1 MIVTCPYCEVRF
13 SVPDGAIGPKG
24 RALRCARCGGR
35 WHADPPG
42 AFAGVPTGNIAEP
55 APETPPPPPPPP
67 APPQPGLLPGI
78 DLDTLEDAPPEDGAL
93 PPEGKSLLDVTFDAS
108 DFDGSA
114 ESLETGRDDGETLDD
129 PLSADEPAPIPDL
142 FVSPGAPL
150 RRPARRKGGFGLWLL
165 FLLFV
170 GAGSAAGLYLLQ
182 DEVIVR
188 LPQAAKIYEDLG
200 LRTKIVGAG
209 LAFRNIDSE
218 RIIQGDSEVLT
229 VRGVIA
235 NMTERSRDVP
245 TLHLV
250 LYDGNRI
257 VQEKIVQPPQ
267 SSLDGKANIGFVL
280 TLDAPDP
287 HATRFEVTFIA
298 VPADGAA
305 SPASSGRK

>member
-42 AFAGVPTGNIAEP
+42 AFAGVPADDIAES
-55 APETPPPPPPPP
+55 APETPLPSPPP
-67 APPQPGLLPGI
+67 APSQPGLLPGI
-78 DLDTLEDAPPEDGAL
+78 DLDTLEDAPREDDA
-93 PPEGKSLLDVTFDAS
+93 PPGGDKSLLDVTFDAS

-114 ESLETGRDDGETLDD
+114 ESPENSRDDGETLDD

-142 FVSPGAPL
+142 FVSPGAPP

-182 DEVIVR
+182 DEVITR
-188 LPQAAKIYEDLG
+188 FPQAAKIYEDLG
-200 LRTKIVGAG
+200 LRAKIVGAG

-218 RIIQGDSEVLT
+218 RVMQGDSEVLT

-250 LYDGNRI
+250 LYDGDRI

-267 SSLDGKANIGFVL
+267 SSLDGRANIGFVL

-298 VPADGAA
+298 VPADEAA
-305 SPASSGRK
+305 SPASSGGK

>member
-42 AFAGVPTGNIAEP
+42 AAAEDLAGFEP
-55 APETPPPPPPPP
+55 EPPPS
-67 APPQPGLLPGI
+67 QPGLLPGI
-78 DLDTLEDAPPEDGAL
+78 DLDTLEDAPPEGES
-93 PPEGKSLLDVTFDAS
+93 PPAADKSLLDVTFDAS
-108 DFDGSA
+108 DFDSSA
-114 ESLETGRDDGETLDD
+114 DTLETDRNDPADGETLED

-142 FVSPGAPL
+142 FVSPGAPA
-150 RRPARRKGGFGLWLL
+150 RQPKRRKGGGGLWLL

-170 GAGSAAGLYLLQ
+170 GAACATGLYLLQ
-182 DEVIVR
+182 DEVIAR
-188 LPQAAKIYEDLG
+188 FPQTAKIYEDLG
-200 LRTKIVGAG
+200 LRTHVVGAG

-218 RIIQGDSEVLT
+218 RIMQGDSEVLT

-235 NMTERSRDVP
+235 NMTERSRDIP

-250 LYDGNRI
+250 LYDGERI
-257 VQEKIVQPPQ
+257 VQEKAVQPPQ
-267 SSLDGKANIGFVL
+267 PSLDVKASIGFVL

-298 VPADGAA
+298 APPDEVAPPAA
-305 SPASSGRK
+305 SGGK